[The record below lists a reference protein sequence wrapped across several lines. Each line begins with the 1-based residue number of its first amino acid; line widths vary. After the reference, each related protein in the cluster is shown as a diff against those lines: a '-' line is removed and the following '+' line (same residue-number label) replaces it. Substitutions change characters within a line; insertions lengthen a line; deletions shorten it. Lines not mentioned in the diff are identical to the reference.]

1 MMERYSLYTPE
12 FTQTGETT
20 PSGAA
25 IYSVAMRERAL
36 VSLTSED
43 AMSEAKAL
51 GIRHPIVGLAGTR
64 YGGTK

>member
-12 FTQTGETT
+12 FTQTGEIT

-36 VSLTSED
+36 VSRTPD
-43 AMSEAKAL
+43 GAMSEAKAI
-51 GIRHPIVGLAGTR
+51 GIRHPIVGLAVSR
-64 YGGTK
+64 HGGTK